1 MNFFFKI
8 KIFVKEQE
16 IRIFLK
22 NYNLFSKIINI
33 QMMQFKK
40 KNINFQKFII
50 RF

>member
-40 KNINFQKFII
+40 KILIFKNL
-50 RF
+50 

>member
-8 KIFVKEQE
+8 QIFVKEQE

-40 KNINFQKFII
+40 NILISIF
-50 RF
+50 